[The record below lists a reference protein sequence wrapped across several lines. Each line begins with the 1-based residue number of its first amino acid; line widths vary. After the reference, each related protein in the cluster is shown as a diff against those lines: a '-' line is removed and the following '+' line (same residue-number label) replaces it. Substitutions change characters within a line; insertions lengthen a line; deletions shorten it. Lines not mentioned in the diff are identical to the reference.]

1 MKTQTLIRW
10 GGLITIAAA
19 VLLVVGG
26 LASLNG
32 RTVVG
37 QWFSI
42 AGFVVL
48 VFATMALYA
57 AQAERSGVLGLVGF
71 ILIIL
76 GATLIPIFQFAVL
89 ARVAE
94 VDPDRKVVQ
103 FFNAT
108 PLGLIGPIGFVL
120 GLIAFGIATFR
131 TRVFPRWAGLL
142 LSVGAVLGLVGGES
156 GIMAIIG
163 VVGVL
168 AISLGLAWMGWALWS
183 GKGEMAGQAKPAM

>member
-1 MKTQTLIRW
+1 MKTQNLIHW
-10 GGLITIAAA
+10 GSLVTIGAAILLVIGGL
-19 VLLVVGG
+19 G
-26 LASLNG
+26 SLNG

-42 AGFVVL
+42 AGFAVL
-48 VFATMALYA
+48 VFAMMVLYL
-57 AQAERSGVLGLVGF
+57 AQAERSGVLGLIGF
-71 ILIIL
+71 ALTVL

-94 VDPDRKVVQ
+94 VDPERKVVQ
-103 FFNAT
+103 FFNST

-120 GLIAFGIATFR
+120 GLIVFGIATFR
-131 TRVFPRWAGLL
+131 ARVLPRWAGLL

-156 GIMAIIG
+156 GITTIIG
-163 VVGVL
+163 AVGGL
-168 AISLGLAWMGWALWS
+168 AVSLGLAWMGWALWS